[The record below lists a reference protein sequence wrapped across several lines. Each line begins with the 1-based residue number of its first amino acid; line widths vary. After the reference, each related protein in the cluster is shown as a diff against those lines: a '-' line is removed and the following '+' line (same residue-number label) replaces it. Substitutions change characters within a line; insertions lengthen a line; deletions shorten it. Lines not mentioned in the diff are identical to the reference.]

1 MDEVRRCNQ
10 GRYHERDGCE
20 EAEDVLRP
28 DEGGVHLAVSTVLV
42 LRYRFNALSRA
53 IVAVAKPG
61 RRVH

>member
-1 MDEVRRCNQ
+1 
-10 GRYHERDGCE
+10 
-20 EAEDVLRP
+20 
-28 DEGGVHLAVSTVLV
+28 VHLAVSTVLV